1 MASSGGER
9 RLQRDRLTRGELL
22 KAAAGAAALAALP
35 GRAYGA
41 SAPPTFHSR
50 PDLRPPRLRVAV
62 ASTASAAESGYWFL
76 GPTVTRGAQP
86 GPLIAD
92 SSGQPVWF
100 RPTPPGQL
108 ASNFRV
114 QSYRGQ
120 PVLTWWQGKVIPPG
134 FGQGVGVILD
144 TSYREIARVRAARG
158 RHADLHEFLLTPQGT
173 ALLICYPVTLPANLS
188 RFGGPSQ
195 GHVLESVIQEIDVA
209 SGRLVR
215 EWRSLDHVALSESYA
230 SPWGGFDYMHANSIE
245 VTPDG
250 HLLVSAR
257 HTCALYKLHRRTG
270 RVMWRLGGRRSNFA
284 VGRGARFAWQHDA
297 RQPSAS
303 TITLFDDGA
312 GPQRTESQSRGL
324 VLALDPRRRAV
335 HLARAY
341 RHPRPLL
348 ASAMGSM
355 QLLPGG
361 DVVVGWGT
369 LPTTTEFTATGALV
383 SDVRLPSGCQSY
395 RGMRFSWVGTPT
407 DRPALAAV
415 RDRSSGQTTL
425 YASWNGAT
433 EVAAWQVQAGSS
445 AGALTPG
452 AVAPRTGFETSIPL
466 GSASGY
472 AAVTALGA
480 SGQSLGSSAPVQL

>member
-1 MASSGGER
+1 
-9 RLQRDRLTRGELL
+9 
-22 KAAAGAAALAALP
+22 
-35 GRAYGA
+35 
-41 SAPPTFHSR
+41 
-50 PDLRPPRLRVAV
+50 
-62 ASTASAAESGYWFL
+62 
-76 GPTVTRGAQP
+76 
-86 GPLIAD
+86 
-92 SSGQPVWF
+92 
-100 RPTPPGQL
+100 
-108 ASNFRV
+108 
-114 QSYRGQ
+114 
-120 PVLTWWQGKVIPPG
+120 
-134 FGQGVGVILD
+134 
-144 TSYREIARVRAARG
+144 
-158 RHADLHEFLLTPQGT
+158 
-173 ALLICYPVTLPANLS
+173 
-188 RFGGPSQ
+188 
-195 GHVLESVIQEIDVA
+195 
-209 SGRLVR
+209 
-215 EWRSLDHVALSESYA
+215 
-230 SPWGGFDYMHANSIE
+230 MHANSIE